1 MCHKK
6 DFPRYDDIFHIDTN
20 AAPAHSSKHPP
31 RIDPDMTSYTEMY
44 CQPGACVEPQPTQE
58 NKH

>member
-20 AAPAHSSKHPP
+20 AAPARSDKHPP
-31 RIDPDMTSYTEMY
+31 RFDPETTAYTEMY
-44 CQPGACVEPQPTQE
+44 CAPGQCVDPGQPQE
-58 NKH
+58 KKQ